1 MPEAPK
7 AFVIEAPTAALAA
20 AIRRQQAPEA
30 LQHDLAGWLRAQG
43 VEGDDLAAMLAV
55 GAERMLVYRK
65 LVHNRL
71 RVTILEFIER
81 TGARLGT
88 ARFRRDFE
96 AFVELRAPSSPYL
109 RDVPTEFVDWAAPRW
124 AADPE
129 VPAWLP
135 ELARHEL
142 LDYEVRNDPRGG
154 EADTGLPLALDRP
167 LRFDGTARLV
177 HYGWAVHRLPR
188 DKGDTSEPEAEP
200 TRLLVYRDA
209 EHKARY
215 LALTPFADALLRELL
230 LARKAVQPALVDAA
244 AALGEPLDDEKLA
257 AAAQLL
263 ADLAERRVC
272 LGAEPG

>member
-1 MPEAPK
+1 MAE
-7 AFVIEAPTAALAA
+7 IEAPTAALAA
-20 AIRRQQAPEA
+20 AIRLRSAPEA
-30 LQHDLAGWLRAQG
+30 MQGDLAAWLRAQG
-43 VEGDDLAAMLAV
+43 VEGEDLSAMLAV

-65 LVHNRL
+65 LVHNRV
-71 RVTILEFIER
+71 RNTILDFIAR
-81 TGARLGT
+81 TVARLGME
-88 ARFRRDFE
+88 RFRRDVD
-96 AFVELRAPSSPYL
+96 AFVEACAPRSPYL
-109 RDVPTEFVDWAAPRW
+109 RDVPTEFVEWVVPRW
-124 AADPE
+124 EADPE

-154 EADTGLPLALDRP
+154 EPETGLPLALDRP

-177 HYGWAVHRLPR
+177 RYGWALHRVPR
-188 DKGDTSEPEAEP
+188 RKGDRSEPEAEP

-209 EHKARY
+209 EHKPRY

-230 LARKAVQPALVDAA
+230 GAGKAVQPALVDAA

-263 ADLAERRVC
+263 ADLGERKVC